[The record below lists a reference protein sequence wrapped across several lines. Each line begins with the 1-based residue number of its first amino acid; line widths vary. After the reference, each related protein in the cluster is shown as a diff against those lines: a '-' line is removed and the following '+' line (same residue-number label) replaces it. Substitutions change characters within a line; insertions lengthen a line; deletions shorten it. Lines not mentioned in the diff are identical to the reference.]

1 MSVVTEKKKIYQ
13 KEEPSG
19 LLGNLGSIKKSMN

>member
-1 MSVVTEKKKIYQ
+1 MCQLWQKKKIYQ

-19 LLGNLGSIKKSMN
+19 LLGNLGSMKKSMN